1 MPASLANA
9 CPPGGSCLSTW
20 LMPDPLDNACL
31 VQPYFAAPDFNY
43 ESAKKAS
50 GNVAGLRSW
59 ADAMCKYHVVAK
71 VAPAVLCGALLHCT
85 ALRCVAPEGHWS
97 GRLGQCRCCLSAS
110 NHPPL
115 HLHLLLRS
123 WSQRLSSSTS
133 QRES

>member
-9 CPPGGSCLSTW
+9 CPWWLLSIY
-20 LMPDPLDNACL
+20 LANACL

-71 VAPAVLCGALLHCT
+71 VAPAVLCGALLHCALLHCT
-85 ALRCVAPEGHWS
+85 ALRCAALPQRGTGLVG
-97 GRLGQCRCCLSAS
+97 SA
-110 NHPPL
+110 NADAA
-115 HLHLLLRS
+115 
-123 WSQRLSSSTS
+123 
-133 QRES
+133 